1 MEQFKRYAIYYTPR
15 PGGFADRAAAWLGWD
30 TEQGA
35 VDHPRLAGVPQ
46 PLADLTATPR
56 RYGFHGTIKPPFALA
71 EGTDATALDQ
81 AVAALAGRL
90 MPVHMPGL
98 QMQQIGGFLALT
110 PSGDPSGLMALAA
123 TVVESLD
130 ALRAPLTA
138 ADRARRKPDD
148 LTARQR
154 DLLDQWGYPY
164 VMDEFRF
171 HLTLTNDLAPDLA
184 EAVLPVAQDWFG
196 PVLPQP
202 FRVEDLCLCAEAPDG
217 RFHLIHRYAL
227 TG

>member
-1 MEQFKRYAIYYTPR
+1 
-15 PGGFADRAAAWLGWD
+15 
-30 TEQGA
+30 
-35 VDHPRLAGVPQ
+35 
-46 PLADLTATPR
+46 
-56 RYGFHGTIKPPFALA
+56 
-71 EGTDATALDQ
+71 
-81 AVAALAGRL
+81 
-90 MPVHMPGL
+90 
-98 QMQQIGGFLALT
+98 
-110 PSGDPSGLMALAA
+110 MALAA
-123 TVVESLD
+123 TVVAALD

-171 HLTLTNDLAPDLA
+171 HLTLTNGLAPDLA